1 VCTVALQV
9 VVVAV
14 AAAETAFVEHAV
26 VAVAAVGVVVVV
38 VVVVAAAAA
47 AVAIESFAS
56 PHIRSL
62 HIGQI
67 VRVEGV
73 VARVLVQAA
82 QIPMATVDYMSV
94 VLGADPQLLQ

>member
-26 VAVAAVGVVVVV
+26 VAVAAAAA

>member
-9 VVVAV
+9 VAVAV
-14 AAAETAFVEHAV
+14 AVGAAETAFAGH
-26 VAVAAVGVVVVV
+26 VVVVV
-38 VVVVAAAAA
+38 AAVAVVVAAAAA

-56 PHIRSL
+56 LHIRSL
-62 HIGQI
+62 HIRQI
-67 VRVEGV
+67 VQVEGA

-82 QIPMATVDYMSV
+82 QVPMATVDYMPA

>member
-9 VVVAV
+9 VAVAV
-14 AAAETAFVEHAV
+14 AVGAAETAFAGH
-26 VAVAAVGVVVVV
+26 VVVVV
-38 VVVVAAAAA
+38 AAVAVVVAAAAAA

-56 PHIRSL
+56 LHIRSL
-62 HIGQI
+62 HIRQI
-67 VRVEGV
+67 VQVEGA

-82 QIPMATVDYMSV
+82 QVPMATVDYMPA